1 MKNSG
6 RGREQAD
13 PPAEPSPPLV
23 WGGGWLVKSVDTIA
37 PCVHEEGGEAVRV
50 SVEVVV
56 LVVYISTTATAIYFS
71 GMWKRIRCK
80 GS

>member
-1 MKNSG
+1 MAK
-6 RGREQAD
+6 R
-13 PPAEPSPPLV
+13 
-23 WGGGWLVKSVDTIA
+23 GWLVKSVDTIA
-37 PCVHEEGGEAVRV
+37 QCVHEEGGEAVIV